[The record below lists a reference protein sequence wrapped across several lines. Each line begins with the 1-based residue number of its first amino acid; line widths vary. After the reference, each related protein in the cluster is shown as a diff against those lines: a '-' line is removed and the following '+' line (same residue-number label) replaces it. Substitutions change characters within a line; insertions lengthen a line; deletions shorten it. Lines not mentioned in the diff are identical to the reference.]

1 MRFISD
7 YRRDLFCAKQKQD
20 NICLDKQRFC
30 KFHTWVLFYPK
41 KEKGGNG
48 HRITKLQKMPNRVKG
63 DFLKFGLVPDNK
75 RLLEINSF
83 MIGYRV
89 KIINSFYIG

>member
-30 KFHTWVLFYPK
+30 NFQKWA
-41 KEKGGNG
+41 EKDA
-48 HRITKLQKMPNRVKG
+48 KVNRP
-63 DFLKFGLVPDNK
+63 F
-75 RLLEINSF
+75 INNNDTESA
-83 MIGYRV
+83 
-89 KIINSFYIG
+89 N